1 MKRIIVIL
9 ASLVALTA
17 CSSPIDM
24 PGVDERNE
32 NFTPIQLSA
41 VQQEITTDVNSLA
54 FDMLEYQVV
63 EPRSVK
69 DVFLSPLSL
78 SATLSMLANGANGVT
93 YEQIASVLGFKNKSV
108 EDINAYYNLIIDAL
122 VNADRKVEF
131 TSANSVWVDPEFE
144 LLDSYVNTV
153 ENNYAA
159 SVENVDMGT
168 QKGVDRI
175 NKWCSTYTNGK
186 ITKFLDK
193 PNDAL
198 LVLLTNALYFN
209 GAWKDEFKTVE
220 NRMFTHA
227 NGTPKYIP
235 TILSSGQYTYYED
248 ECIQL
253 VEILYGNGAY
263 AMDLILPIEDMTL
276 KEAAG
281 YLSEDGVWNNVMNNL
296 SDGYVSLL
304 FPKFRI
310 ESDLMLNEML
320 CKFGME
326 DAFGSLA
333 DFSKMAED
341 GLMVSFVLQKTYVDV
356 TEKGTEA
363 AAITG
368 SGLAGASPNY
378 SMRFVANR
386 PFFFLIRERS
396 TGVILFVGLKA

>member
-1 MKRIIVIL
+1 
-9 ASLVALTA
+9 
-17 CSSPIDM
+17 
-24 PGVDERNE
+24 
-32 NFTPIQLSA
+32 
-41 VQQEITTDVNSLA
+41 
-54 FDMLEYQVV
+54 
-63 EPRSVK
+63 
-69 DVFLSPLSL
+69 
-78 SATLSMLANGANGVT
+78 
-93 YEQIASVLGFKNKSV
+93 
-108 EDINAYYNLIIDAL
+108 

-186 ITKFLDK
+186 ITKFLDE

-220 NRMFTHA
+220 NRIFTHA

-310 ESDLMLNEML
+310 ESDLMLNDML

-326 DAFGSLA
+326 DAFCSLA

-341 GLMVSFVLQKTYVDV
+341 GLMVSFVL
-356 TEKGTEA
+356 
-363 AAITG
+363 
-368 SGLAGASPNY
+368 
-378 SMRFVANR
+378 
-386 PFFFLIRERS
+386 
-396 TGVILFVGLKA
+396 